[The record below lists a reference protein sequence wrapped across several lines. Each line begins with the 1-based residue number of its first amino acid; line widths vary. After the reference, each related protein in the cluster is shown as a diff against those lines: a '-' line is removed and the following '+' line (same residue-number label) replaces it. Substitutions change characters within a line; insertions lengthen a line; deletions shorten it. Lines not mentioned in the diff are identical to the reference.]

1 MKKKMLKALMI
12 GALLAGSIFTPTVD
26 AADRNL
32 SDDSSDFVLLADV
45 VPDIIQEIR
54 YYSTY
59 NFVGD
64 RVDGYTQPVALMTK
78 EAAIALK
85 AVSDDVMQYGYRL
98 KVYDA
103 YRPQKAVD
111 NFVRWAEDIGDT
123 RMKDYFYPL
132 EDKTVLF
139 DKGYIALYSGHSRG
153 STVDLTLFDMRT
165 GKEVDM
171 GGTFDYFGLKSH
183 PDYVGD
189 LTQQQIDNR
198 NFLRDAML
206 RHGFKPLEEEWWHFT
221 LRDEPYPDTYFT
233 FDSNVFADARHMTR
247 QLHEQN
253 VQALLWMENAAEY
266 RELCYQAYNIAL
278 ERIDAVLKSKKK
290 FKKPLAI
297 VLDID
302 ETVLSSAAWNASY
315 VGTDRK
321 KNTDDE
327 VAWAK
332 STKAE
337 PLPGAVEFLKAVDKR
352 GVEIFYVTNRNA
364 SRLAELTKEDLEEA
378 GFPTVKPDHLFLK
391 SDGGDKFARL
401 DRIADK
407 YEVIVYMGDNAGDF
421 PLGTFGRLTAER
433 NEIVDRHQKDFG
445 VKYIVFPNP
454 LYGSWRYALANGYG
468 DMTPQQQ
475 DVARRQ
481 ALRK

>member
-1 MKKKMLKALMI
+1 MKKKILKALMI
-12 GALLAGSIFTPTVD
+12 GALLAGSIFTPKVD

-32 SDDSSDFVLLADV
+32 SDDSSDFVLIADA
-45 VPDIIQEIR
+45 VPDVIQEIR

-64 RVDGYTQPVALMTK
+64 RVDGYAQPVSLLTK
-78 EAAIALK
+78 EAAAALK
-85 AVSDDVMQYGYRL
+85 NVSDYVMQYGYRL
-98 KVYDA
+98 KIYDA

-111 NFVRWAEDIGDT
+111 NFVRWAENISDV
-123 RMKDYFYPL
+123 RMKEYFYPL
-132 EDKTVLF
+132 EDKSTLF

-171 GGTFDYFGLKSH
+171 GGTFDYFGELSH

-189 LTQQQIDNR
+189 LTEAQIANR
-198 NFLRDAML
+198 NFLRDAMI
-206 RHGFKPLEEEWWHFT
+206 RYGFKPLEEEWWHFT
-221 LRDEPYPDTYFT
+221 LKDEPYPDTYFT
-233 FDSNVFADARHMTR
+233 FDSSVFADARHMQR
-247 QLHEQN
+247 QLNAEN
-253 VQALLWMENAAEY
+253 TQALLWMQNAAEY

-278 ERIDAVLKSKKK
+278 ERIDAALKSKKK

-302 ETVLSSAAWNASY
+302 ETVLSNVAWNASY
-315 VGTDRK
+315 VGTDRL

-327 VAWAK
+327 VEWAK

-337 PLPGAVEFLKAVDKR
+337 PMPGAVEFLNAVDKR

-364 SRLAELTKEDLEEA
+364 SRLTELTKEDLEEA
-378 GFPTVKPDHLFLK
+378 GFPKVKPDHLILK

-401 DRIADK
+401 DRIGAA
-407 YEVIVYMGDNAGDF
+407 YEVIVYMGDNTGDL
-421 PLGTFGRLTAER
+421 PLGTFGRLTADR
-433 NEIVDRHQKDFG
+433 NEIVDRHHADFG
-445 VKYIVFPNP
+445 VKYIVLPNP
-454 LYGSWRYALANGYG
+454 IYGNWQYAMANGYRE
-468 DMTPQQQ
+468 MTPQQK
-475 DVARRQ
+475 DAVRRQ
-481 ALRK
+481 TLHR